1 MNCRKLS
8 KMKLAAGI
16 LFIMLG
22 IVQLGLYMES
32 RMDKDNKTEKM
43 LSYMNHKYQ
52 EEFVFVES
60 YAGQM
65 GKNYSMILAESK
77 NRPGKPV
84 LVRMIWQGHSQVHCP
99 GQSESFED
107 NYLAYLLK
115 DELQQEVGGLVKSV
129 FGECKVYYKIPEFVF
144 PQAFQADMGVREFLR
159 NPQSMAQFYIYPV
172 EPPGQKEKEE
182 DKLESLR
189 MLCLKL
195 GYQLKGTVSYP
206 KSRKDYDFI
215 SEDNFAGSDYEGYEA
230 EAELVFSMDGDGS
243 FKYKRWL

>member
-1 MNCRKLS
+1 
-8 KMKLAAGI
+8 
-16 LFIMLG
+16 
-22 IVQLGLYMES
+22 
-32 RMDKDNKTEKM
+32 MDKDNKTEKM
-43 LSYMNHKYQ
+43 LSYLNHKYQ

-77 NRPGKPV
+77 NRPGKQV
-84 LVRMIWQGHSQVHCP
+84 LVRMIWQDH
-99 GQSESFED
+99 SESFED

-115 DELQQEVGGLVKSV
+115 NELQQEVGALAERV
-129 FGECKVYYKIPEFVF
+129 FGECKVYYKIPELVF
-144 PQAFQADMGVREFLR
+144 PQAFQADMGVQEFLR

-182 DKLESLR
+182 DKLEGLEE
-189 MLCLKL
+189 LCRKL

-230 EAELVFSMDGDGS
+230 EAELVFFMDGEGN
-243 FKYKRWL
+243 FRYKRWL

>member
-1 MNCRKLS
+1 
-8 KMKLAAGI
+8 
-16 LFIMLG
+16 MLG

-77 NRPGKPV
+77 NQQGKQV
-84 LVRMIWQGHSQVHCP
+84 LVRMIWQDH
-99 GQSESFED
+99 SESFED

-144 PQAFQADMGVREFLR
+144 PQAFQADMGVQEFLR

-182 DKLESLR
+182 DKLEGLR
-189 MLCLKL
+189 VLCRKL

-230 EAELVFSMDGDGS
+230 EAELVFSMDGEGD
-243 FKYKRWL
+243 FRYKRWL